1 MRQHAATLARADAM
15 GRAYGRLPSEVLG
28 LDVGPGL
35 RLMLDAAAHEMGNR
49 RLASVKGA
57 FPNIDLGTL

>member
-1 MRQHAATLARADAM
+1 M